1 MKLFHKQLFITAVY
15 IILFSE
21 KQKIETQHVPF
32 DSILSLKYIL
42 ETVIRKN
49 DSKIPVQ
56 SYPVII

>member
-32 DSILSLKYIL
+32 DSIFVLKIY
-42 ETVIRKN
+42 
-49 DSKIPVQ
+49 S
-56 SYPVII
+56 